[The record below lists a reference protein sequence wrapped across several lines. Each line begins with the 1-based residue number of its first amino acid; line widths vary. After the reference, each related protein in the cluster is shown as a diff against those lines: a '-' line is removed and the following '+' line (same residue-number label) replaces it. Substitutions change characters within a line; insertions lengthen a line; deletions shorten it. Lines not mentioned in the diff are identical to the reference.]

1 MTEIKIGG
9 RTIPLLYSTFE
20 LLEIQKAIGCTGFQ
34 LKEEVFGIRLKDEDD
49 PMSITFDIV
58 KEPEK
63 IGKMATLIRIMGNAG
78 LEESGQETDLT
89 EKWIMRKMKPVM
101 ILPYAVAILNEIM
114 EGNQMESPEAEK
126 GDGPRDLGLEEEIGK
141 KQQGN

>member
-9 RTIPLLYSTFE
+9 REIPLLYSTFE

-34 LKEEVFGIRLKDEDD
+34 LKEEVFGIRLQDEDD

-78 LEESGQETDLT
+78 LEESGQEPDLT

-101 ILPYAVAILNEIM
+101 ILPYAVAILQEIM
-114 EGNQMESPEAEK
+114 DGNQMESPEQEK
-126 GDGPRDLGLEEEIGK
+126 GEGPRDIGLEEEIGK
-141 KQQGN
+141 KLPGN

>member
-9 RTIPLLYSTFE
+9 REIPLLYSTFE

-34 LKEEVFGIRLKDEDD
+34 LKEEVFGIRLQDEDD

-78 LEESGQETDLT
+78 LEESGQEPDLT

-101 ILPYAVAILNEIM
+101 ILPYAVAILQEIM
-114 EGNQMESPEAEK
+114 DGNQMESPEQEK

>member
-9 RTIPLLYSTFE
+9 REIPLLYSTFE

-58 KEPEK
+58 TEPEK

-78 LEESGQETDLT
+78 LEESGQEPDLT

-126 GDGPRDLGLEEEIGK
+126 GDGQRDLGLEEEIGK

>member
-9 RTIPLLYSTFE
+9 REIPLLYSTFE

-34 LKEEVFGIRLKDEDD
+34 LKEEVFGIRLQDEDD

-78 LEESGQETDLT
+78 LEESGQEPDLT

-101 ILPYAVAILNEIM
+101 ILPYAVAILQEIM
-114 EGNQMESPEAEK
+114 DGNQMESPEQEK
-126 GDGPRDLGLEEEIGK
+126 GEGPRDIGLEEEIGK

>member
-9 RTIPLLYSTFE
+9 REIPLLYSTFE

-34 LKEEVFGIRLKDEDD
+34 LKEEVFGIRLQDEDD

-78 LEESGQETDLT
+78 LEESGQEPDLT

-101 ILPYAVAILNEIM
+101 ILPYAVAILQEIM
-114 EGNQMESPEAEK
+114 DGNQMESPEQEK
-126 GDGPRDLGLEEEIGK
+126 GDGPRDIGLEEEIGK